1 MANIDYA
8 HGFRPITHGARVRRY
23 EVDVDNATRIGLYEP
38 VKMEDDG
45 CLARGAAGNT
55 LIGVV
60 VGIFNT
66 DREPIKYLPTT
77 TAGWLDVMDD
87 PDALF
92 VVQDDGS
99 AVPTVAVLGANANIA
114 TGNCSTATGE
124 SIAEIAID
132 GATTTSSLQLR
143 LIALWND
150 PANSWLIHSDIVVQ
164 INLHF
169 YTATA
174 GI

>member
-1 MANIDYA
+1 MANIDNP
-8 HGFRPITHGARVRRY
+8 HGLKPITFGARVRRY
-23 EVDVDNATRIGLYEP
+23 SVDSSNATRIGLYEP

-45 CLARGAAGNT
+45 NLARAAAANT
-55 LIGVV
+55 LLGSV
-60 VGIFNT
+60 VGIFNSSG
-66 DREPIKYLPTT
+66 EPLKYLPTT
-77 TAGWLDVMDD
+77 TAGYLDVCDD

-114 TGNCSTATGE
+114 IGNCSTTTGE

-132 GATTTSSLQLR
+132 GADTTNTLQLR
-143 LIALWND
+143 LIALWLD